1 MAKAKNVTNDEVTR
15 CHTAADAIL
24 FEMQD
29 IAQRIERG
37 HVDRIEDCVEAAKS
51 FGLFAQ
57 AASELTVKL
66 LTLAK
71 IQRLKDEAD
80 ALRAKLNK

>member
-1 MAKAKNVTNDEVTR
+1 MAKAKNVTNDEVIKCYIT
-15 CHTAADAIL
+15 ADAIL

-51 FGLFAQ
+51 IGLFAQ

-66 LTLAK
+66 LTVAK
-71 IQRLKDEAD
+71 IQRLKDDAD
-80 ALRAKLNK
+80 ALRARLNK